1 MYIYIFIYVY
11 TYISHCHNGKVHR
24 TAELFSAQ
32 LLLLMKGTSVPSV
45 TKVTQLLHKGSTVL
59 HDMEN
64 CTLNILICTF
74 IHIIYRYTYIYIYI
88 HLVCVLMMHVF
99 LCPLNSMCVCIYIYS
114 HCPALG
120 VYLGT
125 SIGGR
130 NASSLPRGVPGM
142 SKMFAVS
149 KLWAMERQPFVHT
162 WWLIPVSKWIITP
175 VISGI
180 SRVNLPI
187 TGVISRLLSGMSHQ
201 VGR

>member
-1 MYIYIFIYVY
+1 
-11 TYISHCHNGKVHR
+11 
-24 TAELFSAQ
+24 
-32 LLLLMKGTSVPSV
+32 
-45 TKVTQLLHKGSTVL
+45 
-59 HDMEN
+59 
-64 CTLNILICTF
+64 
-74 IHIIYRYTYIYIYI
+74 
-88 HLVCVLMMHVF
+88 
-99 LCPLNSMCVCIYIYS
+99 
-114 HCPALG
+114 
-120 VYLGT
+120 
-125 SIGGR
+125 
-130 NASSLPRGVPGM
+130 M

>member
-1 MYIYIFIYVY
+1 MYIYIYLY

-99 LCPLNSMCVCIYIYS
+99 LCPLNSMCVYIYIYIHTAQHWES
-114 HCPALG
+114 IWVLPLEAGTHRLCPGEFQECRKCSLYQSCGLWNVNPSYILG
-120 VYLGT
+120 G
-125 SIGGR
+125 
-130 NASSLPRGVPGM
+130 SSQL
-142 SKMFAVS
+142 VS
-149 KLWAMERQPFVHT
+149 GL
-162 WWLIPVSKWIITP
+162 
-175 VISGI
+175 
-180 SRVNLPI
+180 
-187 TGVISRLLSGMSHQ
+187 
-201 VGR
+201 

>member
-1 MYIYIFIYVY
+1 MYFYV
-11 TYISHCHNGKVHR
+11 H
-24 TAELFSAQ
+24 L
-32 LLLLMKGTSVPSV
+32 
-45 TKVTQLLHKGSTVL
+45 
-59 HDMEN
+59 
-64 CTLNILICTF
+64 IL
-74 IHIIYRYTYIYIYI
+74 
-88 HLVCVLMMHVF
+88 
-99 LCPLNSMCVCIYIYS
+99 CVCIYIYS

-187 TGVISRLLSGMSHQ
+187 TGVISRLLSRMSHQ
-201 VGR
+201 VLKRFFSAHKSNHLFVQIGMSQPWILRAVTQALRLICSMLAGVCRIPSALNRNSLTLW

>member
-1 MYIYIFIYVY
+1 MCVYIY
-11 TYISHCHNGKVHR
+11 TYIH
-24 TAELFSAQ
+24 TYI
-32 LLLLMKGTSVPSV
+32 T
-45 TKVTQLLHKGSTVL
+45 L
-59 HDMEN
+59 HDM
-64 CTLNILICTF
+64 TWHDMTWHYITY
-74 IHIIYRYTYIYIYI
+74 IHTYIY
-88 HLVCVLMMHVF
+88 LVCVLMMHVF
-99 LCPLNSMCVCIYIYS
+99 LCPLNSMCVYIYIYS

-180 SRVNLPI
+180 YRVNPLFFWGEL
-187 TGVISRLLSGMSHQ
+187 THLRA
-201 VGR
+201 VGWATKYTVY